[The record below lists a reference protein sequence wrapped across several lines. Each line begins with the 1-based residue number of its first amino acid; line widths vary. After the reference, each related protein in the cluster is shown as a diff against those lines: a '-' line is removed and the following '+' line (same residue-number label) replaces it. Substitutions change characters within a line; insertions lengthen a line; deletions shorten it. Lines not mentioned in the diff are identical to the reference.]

1 MSEKSDRTY
10 ARTAQDL
17 ERKYSF
23 GKTFADML
31 GLINE
36 NRDKVDEVESGLRNE
51 ITEQST
57 LLRRDAEYIAMQATE
72 TVKTELSKDIGD
84 VGNSVSELK
93 KQVDLKLDA
102 SELSVKV
109 KEETSKG
116 ISLEEAG
123 YTFDIN
129 GLNISKAGEAMTNKL
144 DNTGMYVT
152 KSGDY
157 VLVANK
163 DGVEAKDLHASTYL
177 IIGKEKG
184 RSRFEDYGTDRT
196 ACFWIGG

>member
-1 MSEKSDRTY
+1 MSEKGDRTY

-17 ERKYSF
+17 ERKYQF

-57 LLRRDAEYIAMQATE
+57 LLRRDAEHIAMQATE

-84 VGNSVSELK
+84 VDNSVTELK

-116 ISLEEAG
+116 ISLEAG
-123 YTFDIN
+123 YTFNAN
-129 GLNISKAGEAMTNKL
+129 GLNISKAGEAMTNRL
-144 DNTGMYVT
+144 DNTGMYVS
-152 KSGDY
+152 KSGDP

-163 DGVEAKDLHASTYL
+163 DGVEAKDLHASSYL
-177 IIGKEKG
+177 IIGKDNGK
-184 RSRFEDYGTDRT
+184 SRFEDYGNRT